1 MRVKRMI
8 AVGAALVMAA
18 GVGLAAPA
26 AANQGGYGEGCTP
39 GFWKNHLDWKSY
51 DDNSNPTN
59 DDFLPGSDV
68 EDALRI
74 NVPNSYSGDSYDFEA
89 MTSLEALQGG
99 GGPGLE
105 GATKILLRA
114 SVAAYLNAD
123 AALDFPL
130 RAPSTPRGVDP
141 APVKKRTGGDYDTD
155 WARRTPARM
164 ARAALVEGPMR
175 LAGSALGAPDR
186 RGADRLNA
194 WMRQP
199 TPLRPRLAGSP
210 TY

>member
-130 RAPSTPRGVDP
+130 RRFTDGVDGQP
-141 APVKKRTGGDYDTD
+141 SMQSEIQRVLDS
-155 WARRTPARM
+155 
-164 ARAALVEGPMR
+164 
-175 LAGSALGAPDR
+175 GSRYQILRYAWYLDG
-186 RGADRLNA
+186 LNNA
-194 WMRQP
+194 YC
-199 TPLRPRLAGSP
+199 PLS
-210 TY
+210 